1 MQRWQRNLYVIWV
14 AEALAIVGF
23 SVVFPFLPYYVQELG
38 ATSLKEAEMWSGI
51 LFASHAVLMGI
62 FAPIWGS
69 LADRYGRKL
78 MVERAMFGGAVL
90 LTAMGFVRNVPQL
103 LFLRALQGC
112 ITGTVA
118 AATTLVASGTPRER
132 AGYALGL
139 LQMAMYGGASVG
151 PLLGGL
157 LADAFGYR
165 AAFWVTGA
173 LLLVAGLLVLFLVE
187 EQFDP
192 PAKES
197 RTGSGGLWQGLVL
210 VVRSRALLAVF
221 GVRVIM
227 RLGARIVGPVLP
239 LFIQTLLPVGAR
251 VASVSGLIS
260 SVSAIASAIAAVVLG
275 RFGDRLGYR
284 RVLLACA
291 MGAALFYVPQFF
303 VTTPTQLLVFQAGV
317 GLAMGGTL
325 AMVSAMLAALAP
337 EGRQG
342 AVYGVDASVVS
353 AANAVGPMLGA
364 SLAAGLGL
372 RSVFLCA
379 AAVFGLAALGVASLV
394 PRRGQPGH
402 PQRDSVQ

>member
-260 SVSAIASAIAAVVLG
+260 GVSAIASAIAAVVLG

-379 AAVFGLAALGVASLV
+379 AAVFGLAALVVAGLV
-394 PRRGQPGH
+394 PRRGQSGH

>member
-1 MQRWQRNLYVIWV
+1 
-14 AEALAIVGF
+14 
-23 SVVFPFLPYYVQELG
+23 
-38 ATSLKEAEMWSGI
+38 
-51 LFASHAVLMGI
+51 
-62 FAPIWGS
+62 
-69 LADRYGRKL
+69 
-78 MVERAMFGGAVL
+78 
-90 LTAMGFVRNVPQL
+90 
-103 LFLRALQGC
+103 
-112 ITGTVA
+112 
-118 AATTLVASGTPRER
+118 
-132 AGYALGL
+132 
-139 LQMAMYGGASVG
+139 
-151 PLLGGL
+151 
-157 LADAFGYR
+157 
-165 AAFWVTGA
+165 
-173 LLLVAGLLVLFLVE
+173 
-187 EQFDP
+187 
-192 PAKES
+192 
-197 RTGSGGLWQGLVL
+197 VL

-260 SVSAIASAIAAVVLG
+260 GVSAIASAIAAVVLG

-379 AAVFGLAALGVASLV
+379 AAVFGLAALVVAGLV
-394 PRRGQPGH
+394 PRRGQSGH
-402 PQRDSVQ
+402 PQRDSSAIRFSENRPDLMLDLRGLGDIGGLLRAQVTVHSLTALLPHDHAILQVDGAIR